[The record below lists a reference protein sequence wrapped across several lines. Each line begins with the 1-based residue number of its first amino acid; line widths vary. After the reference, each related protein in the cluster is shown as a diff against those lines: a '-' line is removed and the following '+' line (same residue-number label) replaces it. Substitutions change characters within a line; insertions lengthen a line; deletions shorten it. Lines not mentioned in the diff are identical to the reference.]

1 MQYGRTKRK
10 RRCFPLILMFLCF
23 LLLFSI
29 TKTAMPI
36 VAVFARTTAVNHATK
51 AVNKTVEAYLGTL
64 NLHYADIAE
73 LQTDANGEVVAIR
86 IDSMVLNQIKT
97 GVTAKIAE
105 VFADIQT
112 IHPGIPI
119 GTLTGS
125 NFFTGKGAEM
135 PFSVS
140 YSATAESE
148 LSNLF
153 VTRGINQTQH
163 QIVLQIT
170 ANVNVLSWG
179 KRNTSE
185 IKTQITIAE
194 TVIVGLI
201 PEIYA
206 GAEDEIWP
214 NLVE

>member
-10 RRCFPLILMFLCF
+10 NRLFSLFLLLCCF
-23 LLLFSI
+23 LLLFGI
-29 TKTAMPI
+29 FKTARPI
-36 VAVFARTTAVNHATK
+36 VTVFAQTTAVNHATK
-51 AVNKTVEAYLGTL
+51 AVNKTVEEYLDTL
-64 NLHYADIAE
+64 QLHYADIAQ
-73 LQTDANGEVVAIR
+73 LQTDTNGEVVAIR

-125 NFFTGKGAEM
+125 NFFTGKGAEI

-163 QIVLQIT
+163 QIVLQVT
-170 ANVNVLSWG
+170 ANVKVLSWG
-179 KRNTSE
+179 KTNTSE

-194 TVIVGLI
+194 TVVVGMI

-206 GAEDEIWP
+206 GANDELWP